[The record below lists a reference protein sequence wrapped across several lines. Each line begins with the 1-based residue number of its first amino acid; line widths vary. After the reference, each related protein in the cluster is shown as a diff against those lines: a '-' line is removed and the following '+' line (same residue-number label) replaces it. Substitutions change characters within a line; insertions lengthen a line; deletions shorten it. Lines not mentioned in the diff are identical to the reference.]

1 MTSHAGSRIQTRF
14 RACVAIAVACM
25 LGAAIA
31 AGTIASGHE
40 SADAL
45 REHVL
50 ELNEAR
56 ATIDAMAAGSNT
68 SDGESSASIAREAD
82 ASLSAAQAAIRDAAQ
97 QRNDSALAAIML
109 MAIVALA
116 AVGGVAAYLY
126 RSVVAPFLR
135 LEAFA
140 TDVANGDLDAP
151 LAYERSNPFGQFA
164 WAFDHLRTQ
173 LVRAHAAEAA
183 SLAAHKTALAS
194 LSHDLR
200 TPLAALRAHAEALEL
215 GLART
220 PEEQA
225 EYERLIMRKCDEAA
239 GLVEDLLTH
248 ALADMER
255 IDVTCEPTPIAPV
268 LRNCVAGFSSV
279 TATSC
284 ARIDDALLTVDP
296 KRLAQAIDNLLANA
310 AKYAP
315 DARVEVSSACADGTC
330 TIAVRDFGP
339 GVCPEDLPFLKDRF
353 YRGANAADNAGAGLG
368 LFIAEHLA
376 CRMGGTLS
384 IENAEPGLRVTM
396 AFPLA

>member
-14 RACVAIAVACM
+14 RACVAVAVACV
-25 LGAAIA
+25 LGATIVAIA
-31 AGTIASGHE
+31 VVSGHE

-56 ATIDAMAAGSNT
+56 ATLDAMAAGSDAN
-68 SDGESSASIAREAD
+68 DDENSASIAREAD
-82 ASLSAAQAAIRDAAQ
+82 SSLEAAQAALRDAAQ
-97 QRNDSALAAIML
+97 QRDGSALAAIL
-109 MAIVALA
+109 LVAVAALA
-116 AVGGVAAYLY
+116 AIIGIAAYLY

-151 LAYERSNPFGQFA
+151 LAYERSNPFGRFA
-164 WAFDHLRTQ
+164 WAFDHLRGELKRT
-173 LVRAHAAEAA
+173 RAAEEAA
-183 SLAAHKTALAS
+183 AEAHKTALAS

-200 TPLAALRAHAEALEL
+200 TPLAALRAHAEALDL

-255 IDVTCEPTPIAPV
+255 IDVTCEPTSVAPV
-268 LRNCVAGFSSV
+268 LRSCVAGFSSV
-279 TATSC
+279 APVSC
-284 ARIDDALLTVDP
+284 ARIDDALLAVDP

-315 DARVEVSSACADGTC
+315 GARVEVSSICADGTC

-339 GVCPEDLPFLKDRF
+339 GVSPEDLPFLKDRF
-353 YRGANAADNAGAGLG
+353 YRGTNAADNAGAGLG
-368 LFIAEHLA
+368 LFIADHLTA
-376 CRMGGTLS
+376 RMGGRLS
-384 IENAEPGLRVTM
+384 VENAEPGLRVAMT
-396 AFPLA
+396 FPLA